1 MTIDEYAKKAIATLI
16 GTHEYGEIDAR
27 LMAQVLG
34 LVGESGEVA
43 EKFKKLVRDKQGI
56 LTDDDRTEI
65 LKELGDVLWYVN
77 AVAHLLGSSLEE
89 VAQMNNQK
97 LASSCTG
104 GVIIADHSTT
114 PRDSSLSV
122 IPIMIVCSVCACVA
136 WRTTR
141 RVCMPQAAAASR
153 LF

>member
-1 MTIDEYAKKAIATLI
+1 MTIDEYTEKAIATLI
-16 GTHEYGEIDAR
+16 GTHEYGDIDAR

-77 AVAHLLGSSLEE
+77 TVAHLLGSSLEE

-97 LASSCTG
+97 LAS
-104 GVIIADHSTT
+104 
-114 PRDSSLSV
+114 R
-122 IPIMIVCSVCACVA
+122 
-136 WRTTR
+136 
-141 RVCMPQAAAASR
+141 QAR
-153 LF
+153 QQLHGQGDNR